1 MNNTRLLHL
10 IKTLDVGGVE
20 RSTINV
26 SNQLADRIEFVGIFA
41 RKGIFDHTNIVDKKV
56 KLFYSV
62 CDVSSPFLYIINLFA
77 IIKIIVCN
85 KINIINYHQR
95 IYVLYIHIIRIIF
108 PSVKIIYS
116 HHNIFKDYLNK
127 FLKADIYIAFSK
139 ASKQDLLDANKKPI
153 VLLNHSIEIPLRVN
167 ALKESVN
174 VIGFV
179 GRFEK
184 HKGIYLLIETFL
196 SLLKINNDLRLILV
210 GEGKEKYRI
219 LKYININSL
228 QNNILVGKQ
237 EIYLEDIY
245 KDIDCLVVPSQRH
258 EGFGLV
264 IIEAMAYKIPVI
276 ASDLEPFKELIQHDF
291 NGLLFERNNINSLK
305 TQMQR
310 IISEKE
316 LRERLAENGFTFV
329 SKNYTLK
336 NLY

>member
-1 MNNTRLLHL
+1 MKNTRLLHL

-41 RKGIFDHTNIVDKKV
+41 RKGIFDHTNIVDTKSDY
-56 KLFYSV
+56 LFRWRCVFSI
-62 CDVSSPFLYIINLFA
+62 LYIINLFT

-116 HHNIFKDYLNK
+116 HHNIFNDYLNK
-127 FLKADIYIAFSK
+127 FLKADTFIAFSK
-139 ASKQDLLDANKKPI
+139 ASKQDLLNADKKPI
-153 VLLNHSIEIPLRVN
+153 VLLHHSIEIPIRINVLN
-167 ALKESVN
+167 ENVN

-196 SLLKINNDLRLILV
+196 SYRKINNDLRLMLV

-219 LKYININSL
+219 LKYINVNSL
-228 QNNILVGKQ
+228 QNNILVRKQ

-310 IISEKE
+310 IINEKE

-329 SKNYTLK
+329 SKNYALK